1 MTPRFCLPALA
12 LAAVLSSCAAD
23 GGRGAAAKP
32 LKTTGKVSVDRYAG
46 KWFEIARYP
55 KWFQSGCESAT
66 AEYSK
71 NKDGTIKVVN
81 TCIRADGSSRKI
93 EGVATPVDA
102 TANRLKVTFPNNWY
116 SKAIPAPKEGNYWI
130 IDLSPDYRHV
140 IVGTPDRKSL
150 WFLSRSATI
159 PAKEFERMKTV
170 ATGQGF
176 DMNALVIDGHTKIE
190 KRGRATVPVAS
201 ARPAGKKR

>member
-1 MTPRFCLPALA
+1 MDPRLLLSSV
-12 LAAVLSSCAAD
+12 LAAGLLASCTTAPQAQ
-23 GGRGAAAKP
+23 KP
-32 LKTTGKVSVDRYAG
+32 LKTAGSVNVARYTGKWY
-46 KWFEIARYP
+46 EIARYP

-81 TCIRADGSSRKI
+81 TCIRADGSSRRI

-102 TANRLKVTFPNNWY
+102 KADRLKVRFPNSWY

-130 IDLSPDYRHV
+130 IDLSRDYRHV

-170 ATGQGF
+170 ATAQGF
-176 DMNALVIDGHTKIE
+176 DMNALVIDGHTRIE
-190 KRGRATVPVAS
+190 SRNRRAVPVAS
-201 ARPAGKKR
+201 ARPSELKR